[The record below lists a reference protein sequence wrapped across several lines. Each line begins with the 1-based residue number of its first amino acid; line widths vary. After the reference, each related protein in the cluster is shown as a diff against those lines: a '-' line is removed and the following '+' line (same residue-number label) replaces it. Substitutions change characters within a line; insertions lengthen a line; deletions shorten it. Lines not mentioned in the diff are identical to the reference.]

1 MDLTIERVEEL
12 LRFVDDGVPSRLD
25 LSAVRFADP
34 YGLLLLDL
42 LIHHRADSGAP
53 LRVAWPT
60 HPAVAGWMRAM
71 GLHADL
77 KGTGTT
83 RPPRVE
89 AALQPIARIEEES
102 EVVDLVNAF
111 DARLAARYPLDDS
124 PRMTLVRI
132 MIELFQNI
140 PQHSNATGTAPN
152 PHGVAAMQ
160 DYGDGIF
167 LAIADKGVG
176 LRASLSVRDDEP
188 IDTDAAALDAV
199 VLRGLSR
206 FKDPGRGQELTR
218 IYKMVRSWDGTIAV
232 RTGDALLTHDS
243 VRGGEIRDVAFF
255 PGVQIALVIP
265 RQVFGI
271 PEVDV
276 DRDPVFNEPDE

>member
-12 LRFVDDGVPSRLD
+12 LRFVADEAPPRLD
-25 LSAVRFADP
+25 LSGVRFADP

-42 LIHHRADSGAP
+42 LIHHRADCGEP

-60 HPAVAGWMRAM
+60 HPAVAGWIRAM

-77 KGTGTT
+77 KGTGTVH
-83 RPPRVE
+83 PPKVE
-89 AALQPIARIEEES
+89 AALQPIARIERES

-111 DARLAARYPLDDS
+111 DARLAERYPLDDS

-140 PQHSNATGTAPN
+140 PQHSNATGAVTN

-167 LAIADKGVG
+167 LAIADKGIG

-188 IDTDAAALDAV
+188 IGTDAAALDAA

-232 RTGDALLTHDS
+232 RTGNALLTQDP
-243 VRGGEIRDVAFF
+243 VRGGELHDVAFF

-265 RQVFGI
+265 HQVFGI

-276 DRDPVFNEPDE
+276 DRHPVFNEPDE

>member
-1 MDLTIERVEEL
+1 MDLTIDRIEEL
-12 LRFVDDGVPSRLD
+12 MSHVAAEDPQRLD
-25 LSAVRFADP
+25 LTAVRFADP

-42 LIHHRADSGAP
+42 LIHERRDRGRP
-53 LRVAWPT
+53 LRVEWPA
-60 HPAVAGWMRAM
+60 HPAVANWMRAM
-71 GLHADL
+71 GLRADL
-77 KGTGTT
+77 KGLGIL
-83 RPPRVE
+83 RAPSVD
-89 AALQPIARIEEES
+89 AALGPIARIEEED
-102 EVVDLVNAF
+102 EVIELVNAF
-111 DARLAARYPLDDS
+111 DARLAERYPLDDS

-140 PQHSNATGTAPN
+140 PQHSNATGEAED
-152 PHGVAAMQ
+152 PHGIAAMQ

-176 LRASLSVRDDEP
+176 MRASLSVRDDEP
-188 IDTDAAALDAV
+188 IETDAAALDAG

-206 FKDPGRGQELTR
+206 FADPGRGQELMR
-218 IYKMVRSWDGTIAV
+218 IYKMVRSWDGTLAV
-232 RTGDALLTHDS
+232 RTGNALLTNDPTH
-243 VRGGEIRDVAFF
+243 GGEVHDVSFF

-276 DRDPVFNEPDE
+276 DRQPVFNGADE